1 VKKHNVKYDL
11 IFGFEVSPI
20 TQVLPAVWY
29 GKKTETKCV
38 LYLQDIW
45 PEALMMAGA
54 TQSKWVIKTVEKMVK
69 YIYKQDLDILVPS
82 EAYIPWIRRLNQ
94 EVLVRYWPQYA
105 EDFYQPQ
112 EKAKF
117 DVFKEDKFRIMFTG
131 NIGTSQGLEQLVDLM
146 DAVKDE
152 VSNQALECV
161 LIGNGRAKKA
171 LIETIESKGIGPY
184 FAFIDS
190 IPAEEI
196 PRYLAHADL
205 AYLSFKENKLFKA
218 VIPAKLQSYMACGVP
233 VFGLVEGVSAD
244 IIKSADGGFV
254 ISHQAPDKP
263 SQFLNAIRTSKEQLK
278 KMGENNLAYA
288 NQHFN
293 KELLMKE
300 FEAMYLSEDR
310 DV

>member
-1 VKKHNVKYDL
+1 M
-11 IFGFEVSPI
+11 
-20 TQVLPAVWY
+20 LPAVWY
-29 GKKTETKCV
+29 GNKTETKCV

-54 TQSKWVIKTVEKMVK
+54 TQSKWVIKSVEKMVK
-69 YIYKQDLDILVPS
+69 YIYKQDPEILVPS

-94 EVLVRYWPQYA
+94 EVNIRYLPQYA

-131 NIGTSQGLEQLVDLM
+131 NIGTSQGLEQLVDLIN
-146 DAVKDE
+146 AVKEE
-152 VSNQALECV
+152 VFDQALECV

-171 LIETIESKGIGPY
+171 LIETIESKGIGQY
-184 FAFIDS
+184 FTFIDS

-196 PRYLAHADL
+196 PNYLAHADL
-205 AYLSFKENKLFKA
+205 AYLSFKENELFNA

-233 VFGLVEGVSAD
+233 VLGLVEGVSAN
-244 IIKSADGGFV
+244 IIKEAEGGFV
-254 ISHQAPDKP
+254 ISHLAPDK
-263 SQFLNAIRTSKEQLK
+263 SAQFLNAIRTSKERLK
-278 KMGENNLAYA
+278 KMGENNVRYA
-288 NQHFN
+288 NQNFN

-310 DV
+310 HV